1 MDGGSGGVR
10 KECEGGPNTEGE
22 REKEKRDIEGVC
34 VGGLGG
40 REKEFRPG
48 HTSGSRGNRTY
59 AHVSCRKWNGEL
71 G

>member
-1 MDGGSGGVR
+1 MGGAEGCERNVRGGI
-10 KECEGGPNTEGE
+10 EHGE
-22 REKEKRDIEGVC
+22 RESEEGYREGVC